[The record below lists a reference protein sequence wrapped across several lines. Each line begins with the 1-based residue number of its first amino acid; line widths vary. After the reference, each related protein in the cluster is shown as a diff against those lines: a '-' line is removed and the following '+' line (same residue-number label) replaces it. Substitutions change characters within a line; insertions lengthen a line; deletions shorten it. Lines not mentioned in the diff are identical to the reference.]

1 VTPKR
6 ARAVVT
12 LTALAAVCG
21 CATAPPPAGA
31 PIVVRGLA
39 LAGFGMHEDCLHAE
53 VGDRIDYVFDSSE
66 PVRFGLR
73 YREGGAAVFPV
84 ELADTRG
91 HSGVLAVRLARDYC
105 LTWEAGAPGAVLDY
119 RIRRR
124 APGD

>member
-1 VTPKR
+1 MTGKR
-6 ARAVVT
+6 ARAVAS

-21 CATAPPPAGA
+21 CATAPPPAGV
-31 PIVVRGLA
+31 PIVVRGLE
-39 LAGFGMHEDCLHAE
+39 LAGFAMHEDCLHAE

-84 ELADTRG
+84 ELAGTRG
-91 HSGVLAVRLARDYC
+91 HSGVLGVRLARDYC
-105 LTWEAGAPGAVLDY
+105 LTWEAGAAGAVLDY

-124 APGD
+124 APGG